1 MDVMKQKNKKD
12 LTGGLYLVAD
22 PSMDKKELLYKLDEA
37 LFAGVQ
43 VVQIWNHW
51 PSSFD
56 RVQKEKLISEV
67 MALAGPYG
75 SPVLIN
81 EEWELLKT
89 TDLDGVHFDK
99 VPADIGKI
107 REALHRDFI
116 LGITCSNDL
125 EIIRW
130 ANQKRADYISFCS
143 MFPSSS
149 AGSCE
154 IVDAQTVKK
163 AREITDL
170 PLFVSGGITPENLP
184 ELTELPISGVAVISG
199 ILGSESPGKNTEA
212 YKKQITRLF
221 NI

>member
-1 MDVMKQKNKKD
+1 
-12 LTGGLYLVAD
+12 
-22 PSMDKKELLYKLDEA
+22 
-37 LFAGVQ
+37 
-43 VVQIWNHW
+43 
-51 PSSFD
+51 
-56 RVQKEKLISEV
+56 
-67 MALAGPYG
+67 MALARPYG

-143 MFPSSS
+143 RSEEHTSELQS
-149 AGSCE
+149 RGQLVCRLRLATNK
-154 IVDAQTVKK
+154 AQ
-163 AREITDL
+163 
-170 PLFVSGGITPENLP
+170 
-184 ELTELPISGVAVISG
+184 
-199 ILGSESPGKNTEA
+199 
-212 YKKQITRLF
+212 
-221 NI
+221 